1 MFHIFIIFNKREI
14 AMNTNFILTNIII
27 PFLTGCIV
35 CTLIWNAQKIA
46 ELAIWFFSFK
56 ERESYHTIMNATPIL
71 VREYKTGEFT
81 MYMYEFEN
89 SNLSATVITND
100 EDNCVKLGIFND
112 ANECLYSR
120 WYKPYTYPD
129 NMTRSRKLNNL
140 AREMYVHLT
149 TDYKTKE
156 ND

>member
-1 MFHIFIIFNKREI
+1 
-14 AMNTNFILTNIII
+14 MNTNFILTNIMI
-27 PFLTGCIV
+27 PFLIGCIV
-35 CTLIWNAQKIA
+35 CTLVWNAQKIA

-56 ERESYHTIMNATPIL
+56 ERDAYRTVIDSVPIL

-129 NMTRSRKLNNL
+129 NISRSRKLNNL
-140 AREMYVHLT
+140 TREMYVHLT
-149 TDYKTKE
+149 TDYKTKG

>member
-1 MFHIFIIFNKREI
+1 MLMD
-14 AMNTNFILTNIII
+14 MNYILLNILL
-27 PFLTGCIV
+27 PFVIGCVV
-35 CTLIWNAQKIA
+35 CILILNVQKIA
-46 ELAIWFFSFK
+46 ELAIWLVSFK
-56 ERESYHTIMNATPIL
+56 ERNAYNDVMSSTPKL
-71 VREYKTGEFT
+71 VRKYDAAGGYT

-129 NMTRSRKLNNL
+129 NISRSKKLNNL

-149 TDYKTKE
+149 TDSSSI
-156 ND
+156 